1 MSGNIGL
8 TASVSTDNVSIQ
20 PCPSAK
26 RKTSCAA
33 DSLGEYE
40 QTKKLCAFQPT
51 WLGDF
56 CLLRFLLAP
65 IDAVNS
71 DKYLA
76 VVNDAAERA
85 LGMATPLHEQTM
97 PKN

>member
-1 MSGNIGL
+1 MSGNAGPTTI
-8 TASVSTDNVSIQ
+8 VSIQ
-20 PCPSAK
+20 PRPLQNE
-26 RKTSCAA
+26 
-33 DSLGEYE
+33 SLGEYE

-71 DKYLA
+71 AKYLA

-85 LGMATPLHEQTM
+85 LGMATSLHGQTM
-97 PKN
+97 PKE